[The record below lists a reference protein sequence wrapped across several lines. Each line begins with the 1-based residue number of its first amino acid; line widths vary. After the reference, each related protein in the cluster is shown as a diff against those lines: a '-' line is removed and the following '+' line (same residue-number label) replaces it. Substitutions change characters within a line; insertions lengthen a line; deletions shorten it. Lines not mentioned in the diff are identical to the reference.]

1 MRVSKFSGNL
11 ISFLLISTNE
21 VFISLSGYVK
31 PYKVMG
37 EWNSIE
43 ISTFPDGIK
52 GSVYEIVVNGEQIV
66 SEKNSN
72 PVSYRAIT
80 IHATREDYQI
90 PVEN

>member
-1 MRVSKFSGNL
+1 
-11 ISFLLISTNE
+11 
-21 VFISLSGYVK
+21 
-31 PYKVMG
+31 MG

-66 SEKNSN
+66 SETNSN

-80 IHATREDYQI
+80 IHATREDYQK